1 VTPALALLVA
11 LAAPLKVSI
20 TLRDATAQESAVE
33 KALVAALKDVPGFEQ
48 VKSGAQRTLTA
59 EVARIG
65 EGRVLYLGAGENG
78 KPLGST
84 SATLSSES
92 GDLSAADKKAVRAAV
107 VRLLAPERHV
117 GRLVCKVD
125 VAGAVV
131 MLDGNPQQSGN
142 FEAPVGTHALRVTH
156 PAYRDFLRFV
166 DVAYDDTLTVD
177 VALSAYPLTEGEMA
191 EKLKKP
197 TAPVKKT
204 PWYRSWWLLTISGVA
219 LTGATIGIVWAAR
232 PGFGFDQKVDYRVP

>member
-1 VTPALALLVA
+1 MTLALALLVA

-20 TLRDATAQESAVE
+20 TLRDATAQESPVE
-33 KALVAALKDVPGFEQ
+33 KALVAALKDLSGFEQ
-48 VKSGAQRTLTA
+48 VKNGAQRTLTA

-65 EGRVLYLGAGENG
+65 EGRVLYLGASESG
-78 KPLGST
+78 KPIGST
-84 SATLSSES
+84 SATLGSES
-92 GDLSAADKKAVRAAV
+92 GELSAADKKAVRAAV

-117 GRLVCKVD
+117 GRLACKVD
-125 VAGAVV
+125 VPGAVV
-131 MLDGNPQQSGN
+131 MLDGNPQSGPN

-166 DVAYDDTLTVD
+166 DVAYDDTLNVD

-197 TAPVKKT
+197 APAKKT
-204 PWYRSWWLLTISGVA
+204 PWYRSWWLLSITGVA
-219 LTGATIGIVWAAR
+219 LTGATIGIVWAVR
-232 PGFGFDQKVDYRVP
+232 PGFGFDQKIDYRVP